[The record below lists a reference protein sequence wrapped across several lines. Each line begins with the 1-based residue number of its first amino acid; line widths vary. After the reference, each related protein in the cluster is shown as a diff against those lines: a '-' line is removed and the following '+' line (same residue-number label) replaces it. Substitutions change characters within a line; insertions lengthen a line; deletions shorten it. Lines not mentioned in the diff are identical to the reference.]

1 MANTPGPDL
10 SPFSLAGKVALVTG
24 GGRGIGAGIARAF
37 AAAGAA
43 VAVTARTAEQL
54 DEVVADV
61 RDAGGRAIACPADLA
76 ELDQLPGVVARAV
89 DEFGQL
95 DVLVNNAGG
104 GDEWRPFLDTRVEQ
118 LEAAFRFNVSVPFE
132 LARLSVPHMLERPGA
147 SITNISSIA
156 ITKAV
161 RGHIVYDAAKGALT
175 HITRSMAADLG
186 PRIRVNA
193 ILPGATETPAL
204 RDFLDNADPK
214 LRVMMVERTRLRRNG
229 TVDDVANAAVYLAS
243 PAASWVTG
251 TLLEVDGGAVDEL
264 RERFP
269 DL

>member
-1 MANTPGPDL
+1 VVETSAVNAFALTGRT
-10 SPFSLAGKVALVTG
+10 ALVTG
-24 GGRGIGAGIARAF
+24 GGRGIGAGIARRF
-37 AAAGAA
+37 ADAGAM

-54 DEVVADV
+54 DAVVDEV
-61 RDAGGRAIACPADLA
+61 RDTGGRAVAIPADLTD
-76 ELDQLPGVVARAV
+76 LNRLPEVIARTV
-89 DEFGQL
+89 DEFGHI

-118 LEAAFRFNVSVPFE
+118 LEAALRFNVSVPFE
-132 LARLSVPHMLERPGA
+132 LARLAVPHLLERPGA
-147 SITNISSIA
+147 SIINISSIA

-193 ILPGATETPAL
+193 ILPGPTETAAL
-204 RDFLDNADPK
+204 RDYLDAADPK
-214 LRVMMVERTRLRRNG
+214 LRAMLIERTRLRRNG
-229 TVDDVANAAVYLAS
+229 TVDDIAYAAVYLAS
-243 PAASWVTG
+243 RAGSWVTG
-251 TLLEVDGGAVDEL
+251 KLFEVDGGAVDEI

>member
-1 MANTPGPDL
+1 VTA
-10 SPFSLAGKVALVTG
+10 FSLTDKVALVTG

-37 AAAGAA
+37 AEAGAA
-43 VAVTARTAEQL
+43 VAVAARTADQL
-54 DEVVADV
+54 DAVVDDV
-61 RDAGGRAIACPADLA
+61 RAGGGCAVACPADLKDLA
-76 ELDQLPGVVARAV
+76 RLPEVIERTV
-89 DEFGQL
+89 DELGHL
-95 DVLVNNAGG
+95 DILVNNAGG
-104 GDEWRPFLDTRVEQ
+104 GDEWRPFLDTRVEH
-118 LEAAFRFNVSVPFE
+118 LEAAFRFNVSMPFE
-132 LARLSVPHMLERPGA
+132 LARLAVPHLLARPGA
-147 SITNISSIA
+147 AIVNISSIA

-204 RDFLDNADPK
+204 RDFLDAADPS
-214 LRVMMVERTRLRRNG
+214 LRTTLVERTRLRRNG
-229 TVDDVANAAVYLAS
+229 TVEDIAHAAVYLAS

-251 TLLEVDGGAVDEL
+251 KLLEVDGGAVDEI
-264 RERFP
+264 RERYP